1 MLNSDSSNS
10 VELMIQNPKKALIKI
25 SIPLIISFL
34 INSFY
39 YNLIDA
45 AWVSGLGSDALAGV
59 GFFTPIFMI
68 LLGFGNGLGSGATFA
83 LSKYLGEGN
92 KQKADNASVH
102 AIIINIVV
110 SLIVTLI
117 LLIFLN
123 PILNVM
129 GAGHTIEYAY
139 MVFLEVKEILQDQCM
154 LWPLRLF

>member
-1 MLNSDSSNS
+1 MLNTDSSNS

-39 YNLIDA
+39 NLIDA
-45 AWVSGLGSDALAGV
+45 AWVSGLGADVLAGV

-123 PILNVM
+123 PIGCPPKMNFFILN
-129 GAGHTIEYAY
+129 
-139 MVFLEVKEILQDQCM
+139 FL
-154 LWPLRLF
+154 